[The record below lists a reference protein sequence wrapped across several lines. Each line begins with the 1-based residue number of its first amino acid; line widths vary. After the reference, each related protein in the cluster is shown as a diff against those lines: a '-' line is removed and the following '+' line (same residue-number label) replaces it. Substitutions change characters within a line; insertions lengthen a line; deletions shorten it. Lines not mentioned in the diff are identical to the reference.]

1 MKTQNVLLSLL
12 SLIFV
17 LSATAQTLNTP
28 VSASINPEEFYVTGN
43 QDEISTII
51 TWNDASHVTL
61 VIAEVWGFPI
71 ELEEGSDYVIEDIDG
86 LTARFLILDDEKSLI
101 GKTTTSDEGVVI
113 IIHYDLGEPSYF
125 SVYFDGV
132 VMYEISFSVTD
143 VDGNSIDDAILTF
156 DGFSYAPGDYSP
168 GVYMAGTYEY
178 SISRQ
183 GFQTYE
189 AILELEQPTH
199 EVITLHPESVTGKR
213 KLMMSAPSIYPN
225 PASNYIIVDVDGSQ
239 ASTLEIFSL
248 SGKQLQKYSVAGPS
262 AQLDISE
269 LEKGFYFLALST
281 SGQTQVIKFVKK

>member
-1 MKTQNVLLSLL
+1 
-12 SLIFV
+12 
-17 LSATAQTLNTP
+17 
-28 VSASINPEEFYVTGN
+28 
-43 QDEISTII
+43 
-51 TWNDASHVTL
+51 
-61 VIAEVWGFPI
+61 
-71 ELEEGSDYVIEDIDG
+71 
-86 LTARFLILDDEKSLI
+86 
-101 GKTTTSDEGVVI
+101 
-113 IIHYDLGEPSYF
+113 
-125 SVYFDGV
+125 
-132 VMYEISFSVTD
+132 
-143 VDGNSIDDAILTF
+143 
-156 DGFSYAPGDYSP
+156 
-168 GVYMAGTYEY
+168 MAGTYEY